1 MKRERS
7 LLQVIRERT
16 AKTSMRKKRRKNI
29 ILLAISMF
37 LANISWGIAFPYLGV
52 YMKLL
57 GGSLFLVGLL
67 NVAFNLTSSIA
78 QYPFGYLSDKTGRR
92 KPFIAFGIFSSG
104 FMYFLVIF
112 ATTPSMLLG
121 IRILQGILSSSFS
134 PAHTAFIAELSVME
148 RIGSSYGFFN
158 FVENTG
164 YMLGNFLGSGIVKT
178 LGIKSAFVIS
188 SLISIVS
195 AGIALLIEETPHP
208 APRAEKPIITQE
220 GRESERTILE
230 RSAFKSLLRG
240 KLGIFYLSVLLAMIA
255 SGQVYSVLSVYF
267 EEKFGNQWVGIL
279 FGVDSMAAAL
289 SAPFIGKAID
299 KKGAKTI
306 FLLSLIGY
314 MIVFYG
320 YGAITSIY
328 LMIAI
333 SILSGIKW
341 SAFISASSSYVALNV
356 EDRMKAQAMGI
367 LNTMMS
373 IGWVVGPLIGG
384 YLSEMSFKINFL
396 SSLIPLGLAVALT
409 LHSKILKD
417 V

>member
-16 AKTSMRKKRRKNI
+16 AKIAMRRRKKNI
-29 ILLAISMF
+29 LVLAISMF

-52 YMKLL
+52 YMKTL

-67 NVAFNLTSSIA
+67 SVAFNLTSSIA

-104 FMYFLVIF
+104 ITYLFVVF
-112 ATTPSMLLG
+112 ATAPSILLG
-121 IRILQGILSSSFS
+121 IRVLQGVLSSSIF
-134 PAHTAFIAELSVME
+134 PAHTAFVAELSALEKV
-148 RIGSSYGFFN
+148 GSSYGFFN

-188 SLISIVS
+188 ALISIVS
-195 AGIALLIEETPHP
+195 AGIVLLMEETPHP
-208 APRAEKPIITQE
+208 ASRSEKPIIPQE
-220 GRESERTILE
+220 GRESERAIFE
-230 RSAFKSLLRG
+230 RKAFKSLLKG

-267 EEKFGNQWVGIL
+267 EEKFGSQWVGIL
-279 FGVDSMAAAL
+279 FGIDSMAAAL
-289 SAPFIGKAID
+289 SAPVIGKAID

-306 FLLSLIGY
+306 FVLSLIGY
-314 MIVFYG
+314 MVVFYG

-328 LMIAI
+328 LMIVI
-333 SILSGIKW
+333 SVLSGIKW
-341 SAFISASSSYVALNV
+341 SAFISASSSHVALNA
-356 EDRMKAQAMGI
+356 EDKVRAQAMGM

-373 IGWVVGPLIGG
+373 AGWVIGPLIGG
-384 YLSEMSFKINFL
+384 YLSGISFKINFL
-396 SSLIPLGLAVALT
+396 GSLIPLILAVALT
-409 LHSKILKD
+409 SQK
-417 V
+417 